1 MNSTEELR
9 ANMVTLNFKVL
20 KLTSSEEH
28 IREHAERTVGD
39 KHQSTEQI
47 QVMKNTPN
55 AADRSRQSY
64 DLPFHCC
71 KSDCQPC

>member
-1 MNSTEELR
+1 
-9 ANMVTLNFKVL
+9 MVTLNFKVL

-28 IREHAERTVGD
+28 IREHAEHTVGD

-55 AADRSRQSY
+55 AADRSR
-64 DLPFHCC
+64 
-71 KSDCQPC
+71 